1 MRINYNVSAMLANNK
16 LANNDN
22 LLSKS
27 LERLS
32 SGLKINSAKDNPA
45 GLAMAKRMN
54 SQLESLSVATQSA
67 GDGVSIMETAD
78 GAMAEISEMLQRMN
92 ELAVKAANGTYS
104 ENDRAVI
111 QDEVRQLTEE
121 ITRVT
126 ETTEF
131 NGQKLLNGEF
141 SLKGYVKDNLDV
153 KVSSYSTEVTAK
165 LYTIEELVIEENP
178 IPANESDRYRV
189 QSVKLKGGDFP
200 EGTTATMKDNLLHIQ
215 GVNGFKMTLDL
226 TNALDKAN
234 GTFPVDITN
243 GKDLVIDATGIGPM
257 ILQVGANEG
266 QIMEI
271 DIPKISRSE
280 MGLDNYFV
288 KEGDGTENDGKGVW
302 TLNVST
308 KEAAT
313 EAIDRVDGALQFL
326 SSIRGRLGAYQNR
339 LETTINSLDITS
351 ENMTA
356 AYSRIMDVDM
366 AEEMTNYTTY
376 QVMTQAATSMLA
388 QANERPSQVLQL
400 LQ

>member
-1 MRINYNVSAMLANNK
+1 M
-16 LANNDN
+16 
-22 LLSKS
+22 
-27 LERLS
+27 
-32 SGLKINSAKDNPA
+32 
-45 GLAMAKRMN
+45 
-54 SQLESLSVATQSA
+54 
-67 GDGVSIMETAD
+67 
-78 GAMAEISEMLQRMN
+78 
-92 ELAVKAANGTYS
+92 
-104 ENDRAVI
+104 
-111 QDEVRQLTEE
+111 
-121 ITRVT
+121 
-126 ETTEF
+126 
-131 NGQKLLNGEF
+131 
-141 SLKGYVKDNLDV
+141 KDNLDV

-271 DIPKISRSE
+271 DIPKISLSE